1 MKFHP
6 FFLKKSQRVK
16 EGRETTGEIGNCF
29 EHLAL
34 LLGVVL
40 VQAQQQHHLL
50 RMQQDNTSAISLSNH
65 EHPKVKPAVS
75 FRRTVQLHFRVTKQE
90 IPNGYLGGHSHSNRD
105 EAISLSEPQP
115 LHTYANQGQ
124 NVFSSR
130 DVQALQLYILHT
142 KSPHSPV
149 ERSDS
154 RSRTPHLFPNA
165 KLPNLDSQ
173 GQQAI
178 LISSWLIGIASL
190 LYC

>member
-1 MKFHP
+1 VKFRP
-6 FFLKKSQRVK
+6 IFFLKKSQRVK

-105 EAISLSEPQP
+105 EAISLSEP
-115 LHTYANQGQ
+115 LHGWGPSRQIDRQETYMQSGTDC
-124 NVFSSR
+124 FSCC
-130 DVQALQLYILHT
+130 DDHAL
-142 KSPHSPV
+142 
-149 ERSDS
+149 
-154 RSRTPHLFPNA
+154 
-165 KLPNLDSQ
+165 
-173 GQQAI
+173 
-178 LISSWLIGIASL
+178 
-190 LYC
+190 